1 MEERESLFVK
11 VLNQREVFAL
21 AFGAMIGWGWVVL
34 SSTWILGAGTFGAVV
49 AFVIGG
55 VLVLFVGLT
64 YAELTVAMPKC
75 GGEHVFSMRA
85 LGPVGS
91 FICTWAIILG
101 YAGVVGFEACAFPTV
116 IQYIAPNFL
125 KGYMYTVGGF
135 DVYASWVGTGVVVSI
150 LISVINYL
158 GVKPAAVFNTVLTLI
173 ILGVGIA
180 LIAGAAVNGDTE
192 NIKPFFDHGIKG
204 LFSVA
209 MMTPFMFVGF
219 DVIPQASE
227 EINISPKRIG
237 VVLMLSILVAILFY
251 IAVIIAVSLV
261 MTKSELANSPLAT
274 ADAMQ
279 KAFFN
284 RDAAAKVLIIG
295 GMAGILTSWNSFFV
309 GGSRAVFAMAEAK
322 MLPKVLA
329 KLHKTHKTPVTA
341 ICLIGLV
348 SCIAPFFGRSMLV
361 WITNAGSFSVVIAYI
376 LVAISYLILRKN
388 EPDMPRPYKI
398 KFGGFV
404 GGCAVLMG
412 VFMAVLYLPGMPS
425 GLGIQEWGILGFWI
439 ILGLVFCISAKI
451 KYGSSFGMAEGLLW
465 PVKYRTGKNRMIP

>member
-1 MEERESLFVK
+1 
-11 VLNQREVFAL
+11 
-21 AFGAMIGWGWVVL
+21 
-34 SSTWILGAGTFGAVV
+34 
-49 AFVIGG
+49 
-55 VLVLFVGLT
+55 
-64 YAELTVAMPKC
+64 
-75 GGEHVFSMRA
+75 
-85 LGPVGS
+85 
-91 FICTWAIILG
+91 
-101 YAGVVGFEACAFPTV
+101 
-116 IQYIAPNFL
+116 
-125 KGYMYTVGGF
+125 MYTVAGF
-135 DVYASWVGTGVVVSI
+135 DVYVSWVATGIVVSI

-158 GVKPAAVFNTVLTLI
+158 GVKPAAIFNTVLTFV

-180 LIAGAAVNGDTE
+180 LIAAAAVNGNVETAQ
-192 NIKPFFDHGIKG
+192 PFFDHGIKG

-227 EINISPKRIG
+227 EINISPRRIG
-237 VVLMLSILVAILFY
+237 LVLMVSIVIAIIFY

-261 MTKSELANSPLAT
+261 LTKSELANSPLAT
-274 ADAMQ
+274 ADAMK
-279 KAFFN
+279 KAFLN

-309 GGSRAVFAMAEAK
+309 GGSRAIFAMAEAK
-322 MLPKVLA
+322 MLPKALA
-329 KLHKTHKTPVTA
+329 RLHKTHKTPVAA

-348 SCIAPFFGRSMLV
+348 SCIAPFFGRAMLV

-404 GGCAVLMG
+404 GVCAVLMG

-425 GLGIQEWGILGFWI
+425 GLGIQEWGILGFWT
-439 ILGLVFCISAKI
+439 ILGLVFCVSARI
-451 KYGSSFGMAEGLLW
+451 KYGSAFGMADGLLW
-465 PVKYRTGKNRMIP
+465 PVKYRTGKTE